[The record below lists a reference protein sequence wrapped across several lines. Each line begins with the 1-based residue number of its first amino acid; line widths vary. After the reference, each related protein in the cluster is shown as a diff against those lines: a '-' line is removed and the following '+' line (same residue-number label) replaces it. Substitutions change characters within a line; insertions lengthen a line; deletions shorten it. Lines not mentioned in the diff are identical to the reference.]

1 MRMPNIMEFG
11 NKVLSKEL
19 LSLLYESD
27 KTVGTAESCTAGGI
41 ASAITMV
48 PGASNYFKGGIISY
62 WDDVKTNVLGVDAEV
77 IAENTAVCEEACEAD
92 GARSNQH
99 SWCGLCCGINRF
111 CRSRF

>member
-1 MRMPNIMEFG
+1 MEFG

-48 PGASNYFKGGIISY
+48 PGAANYFKG
-62 WDDVKTNVLGVDAEV
+62 
-77 IAENTAVCEEACEAD
+77 
-92 GARSNQH
+92 
-99 SWCGLCCGINRF
+99 
-111 CRSRF
+111 